1 VLCVHGIPGSWR
13 QAVPLAEDL
22 ADRFEVILPSRPGYG
37 RTPIRVGR
45 TYEEQADSFAALL
58 DACGIDRCSVVG
70 ISGGGPPAA
79 AFAVRHPDRTDALV
93 LACALSPHLV
103 TPPRSWLLFRVPGLA
118 EVLMPPLRAINRRR
132 ARKPANVDV
141 VLTKSLTADEY
152 ARMQADPR
160 IKSDLLRHVLSHQEA
175 PPSVAGLRNDYAQV
189 SRRIASVPEAS
200 QVQCR
205 ALVLHGDADPVV
217 TMAHARFHA
226 QVLGA
231 PLKVFDDAGHLFL
244 LTRRAEASEAIRSF
258 VSSL

>member
-1 VLCVHGIPGSWR
+1 VPSWTTTLDLRVEVVDTARGPVETARTGAGPAVLCVHGIPGSWR

-22 ADRFEVILPSRPGYG
+22 ADRF
-37 RTPIRVGR
+37 
-45 TYEEQADSFAALL
+45 
-58 DACGIDRCSVVG
+58 
-70 ISGGGPPAA
+70 
-79 AFAVRHPDRTDALV
+79 DALV

-152 ARMQADPR
+152 ARTQADPR
-160 IKSDLLRHVLSHQEA
+160 IKADLLRHVLSHQEA